1 MVAGEVAGGE
11 VLDVSVPGSAP
22 FDRVIG
28 SDLAP
33 FDFDGVIRC
42 VSVWVRAALVFDE
55 IGEQL

>member
-22 FDRVIG
+22 FGRVMG

-33 FDFDGVIRC
+33 FDFDGVVGR
-42 VSVWVRAALVFDE
+42 VGVWVRAALVFGE
-55 IGEQL
+55 VGEQL